1 MRPRKIK
8 IVDGTTY
15 EKVDTSRFFKV
26 KVRTIKNALSK
37 LELLHRIEVR
47 EMFAS
52 LTVSNLLADKREA
65 RFLST
70 RETQM
75 SSVAYPVSVSV
86 PTDIRYTETNGYN
99 YPKFTP
105 CGFVKRL
112 QIVTE
117 MLPVVQWID

>member
-37 LELLHRIEVR
+37 LEFIHRIEVK

-70 RETQM
+70 RESQM
-75 SSVAYPVSVSV
+75 ASVSYPVRVNV
-86 PTDIRYTETNGYN
+86 ATDVKYTETNGYN

-105 CGFVKRL
+105 CGFIEQL